1 MAYSKFRHEG
11 CGVVAAAAGGAAAAA
26 AGGEGGEAAASA
38 SAGGGEAGA
47 GRGGATWKERWWRM
61 QAPAMQAERGAPSA
75 QRAAPSAQDARFGL
89 EALLRCTWHYAI
101 GDQELATTSP

>member
-11 CGVVAAAAGGAAAAA
+11 CGVAAAA
-26 AGGEGGEAAASA
+26 AGGEWGEAAASV
-38 SAGGGEAGA
+38 SAGGGAAGA

-61 QAPAMQAERGAPSA
+61 QAPAMQAERAAPSAERGAPSA
-75 QRAAPSAQDARFGL
+75 ERAAPAAQDARFGL

>member
-61 QAPAMQAERGAPSA
+61 QAPAMQAER
-75 QRAAPSAQDARFGL
+75 AAPSAQDARFGL